1 MTDFLRDIAAFTS
14 IVMFVS
20 SCAVVMMTFQ

>member
-14 IVMFVS
+14 MMMFIASISVL
-20 SCAVVMMTFQ
+20 VLGL